1 MRVIII
7 ALFSLFIGLVSTSAF
22 ASTKSTLVDG
32 LASCKKVP
40 NDAQRLVCFDQLTEI
55 HVAPLSSTIVNVEP
69 VTPEVNV
76 EPATPKVIVE
86 PATPKVIVEPVTA
99 IEQSKSQESKIIDDF
114 SKDDLKKT
122 EEEKGPESI
131 TATISNL
138 KKLIRGQW
146 VIYFENGQKWQQ
158 KDSGK
163 ISLKVG
169 DTVRLK
175 KGSMETVYLFKEGG
189 HRNIRVKRLK

>member
-69 VTPEVNV
+69 VSPKVNV
-76 EPATPKVIVE
+76 EPV
-86 PATPKVIVEPVTA
+86 TPKVIVEPVTA

>member
-7 ALFSLFIGLVSTSAF
+7 ALFSLFIGLVSADAF
-22 ASTKSTLVDG
+22 ASTKSTLVDS

-40 NDAQRLVCFDQLTEI
+40 NDAQRLVCFDQLAEI
-55 HVAPLSSTIVNVEP
+55 HVAPLSSAIVNVEP
-69 VTPEVNV
+69 VTPEVN
-76 EPATPKVIVE
+76 VE

-122 EEEKGPESI
+122 EEE

-146 VIYFENGQKWQQ
+146 VIYFKNGQKWQQ

-163 ISLKVG
+163 ISLKIG